1 MNKNACFAALAALCA
16 MVVVWSPFST
26 TASAVPPTPP
36 PDGCNSDYAVPNQ
49 ITITCEPGAGT
60 GQHAYIRC
68 RDIGG
73 ILHTRIGTT
82 IGATG
87 GWSRAVCAT
96 GESGPV

>member
-1 MNKNACFAALAALCA
+1 MDKIKSSAALAAMFLLSAVCTA
-16 MVVVWSPFST
+16 VMVGP
-26 TASAVPPTPP
+26 ASADPP
-36 PDGCNSDYAVPNQ
+36 PAGCSSDYAVPNQ
-49 ITITCEPGAGT
+49 LTITCEPGAGV

-73 ILHTRIGTT
+73 VLHTRIGTT
-82 IGATG
+82 VGANG

>member
-1 MNKNACFAALAALCA
+1 MSKYISCAALAAVWIS
-16 MVVVWSPFST
+16 VVVGSGLVASP
-26 TASAVPPTPP
+26 AIADPP
-36 PDGCNSDYAVPNQ
+36 PAGCTSDYAVPNQ
-49 ITITCEPGAGT
+49 LTITCEPGAGV

-82 IGATG
+82 VGENG

>member
-1 MNKNACFAALAALCA
+1 MNGNTSCAALAAVCI
-16 MVVVWSPFST
+16 ST
-26 TASAVPPTPP
+26 IVCSAFVAGSAAADPP
-36 PDGCNSDYAVPNQ
+36 PSGCTSDYAVPNQ
-49 ITITCEPGAGT
+49 LTITCEPGAGV

-82 IGATG
+82 VGSNG